1 MTRIAVVNDDT
12 VFLEMMAAVLRERD
26 WEVTIHREGS
36 NAFEQLR
43 DRQPDVI
50 ILDIRMDSPETGWTI
65 LELLTLD
72 PRTSSI
78 PVIVCSAAVND
89 LREREGLLVKYRIS
103 VLPKPF
109 DVETLYAQVEEALAA
124 EQR

>member
-12 VFLEMMAAVLRERD
+12 VFLEMMAAVLRERG
-26 WEVTIHREGS
+26 WEVDIHREGS
-36 NAFEQLR
+36 NAYPELR
-43 DRQPDVI
+43 DTRPDVI
-50 ILDIRMDSPETGWTI
+50 ILDIRMEKPETGWTI

-72 PRTSSI
+72 PRTTSI

-89 LREREGLLVKYRIS
+89 LRERESLLVKYGVT

-109 DVETLYAQVEEALAA
+109 DVEALYAKVEEALAA
-124 EQR
+124 G